1 MMNEIKSKDVNSK
14 IDTTQKSIYDPLWAF
29 PFKLI
34 WKIIKFPVRV
44 AWRILEIFG

>member
-1 MMNEIKSKDVNSK
+1 MREKSENESSE
-14 IDTTQKSIYDPLWAF
+14 IDATKKSIYDPLWAF

-44 AWRILEIFG
+44 ALRILEIFS

>member
-1 MMNEIKSKDVNSK
+1 MREKSEYESRE
-14 IDTTQKSIYDPLWAF
+14 IDTTKKSIYDPLWAF

-44 AWRILEIFG
+44 AWKILEIFG